1 MADEIPTVQILDKKN
16 YFQQALV
23 PFPDALPYPPL
34 GPSSLRLR
42 TSVLSL
48 TVNNF
53 TYAALGT
60 LRNWW
65 DVHPLPEGTPAPYND
80 GAKYGR
86 ISAWGYAEVLES
98 TVPSIP
104 RGSHLWGYVPLGTL
118 AQDLEVRLHDDIPD
132 QVFVT
137 NGYRQ
142 HVMPIYNRY
151 FVYAPSS
158 SSSSSSSDRGA
169 AIAHKTPAVAHD
181 AILRV
186 MHATAFLMADF
197 VFSSSASRVV
207 APDGGPDDAWGAGD
221 ADLRDAT
228 VLIFAPGSKA
238 AVIFASLLA
247 QRRKR
252 TTRRSDEKD
261 EAAEED
267 EGRPRR
273 IIGVSSEASRAFVQG
288 TGVYDGVLLT
298 SAADPVAAV
307 ADVVVE
313 EDSGSSSSSSSS
325 SGRKLVVFDFGG
337 RAGVGPRWAAKLA
350 EKKKKKKHPAD
361 KFLFV
366 GVGSEVLDPSA
377 VSQVAARARQAPPYP
392 ATRVN
397 ADDMRRRAIE
407 KLGEERYWA
416 EEGRSWEQFRDRG
429 IQGLGVSWGEG
440 MQDVVK
446 GWDRLARGEVLPSEG
461 LVYKL

>member
-1 MADEIPTVQILDKKN
+1 MADEIPTIQILDKKN

-23 PFPDALPYPPL
+23 PFPDAVPYPPL

-53 TYAALGT
+53 TYAALGS

-65 DVHPLPEGTPAPYND
+65 DVHPLPAGTPAPYND
-80 GAKYGR
+80 SARYGR

-118 AQDLEVRLHDDIPD
+118 PQDLAVRLHDAIPD

-137 NGYRQ
+137 DAYRQ

-158 SSSSSSSDRGA
+158 DRQA
-169 AIAHKTPAVAHD
+169 AIARREDAVAHD
-181 AILRV
+181 AILRI

-197 VFSSSASRVV
+197 AFSSSASRVV
-207 APDGGPDDAWGAGD
+207 APGSGPDDDDDNAWTAKD
-221 ADLRDAT
+221 ADLSGAT
-228 VLIFAPGSKA
+228 VLVFAPGSKA

-247 QRRKR
+247 RRKG
-252 TTRRSDEKD
+252 
-261 EAAEED
+261 EA

-273 IIGVSSEASRAFVQG
+273 IVGVSSEASRAFVQR
-288 TGVYDGVLLT
+288 TGVYDAVLLT
-298 SAADPVAAV
+298 SAVDPVAAV
-307 ADVVVE
+307 AAEVDSG
-313 EDSGSSSSSSSS
+313 SGSSSS
-325 SGRKLVVFDFGG
+325 RRRRVVIFDFGG

-350 EKKKKKKHPAD
+350 KTHPAD
-361 KFLFV
+361 ELLFV
-366 GVGSEVLDPSA
+366 GVGSEVLNPSV
-377 VSQVAARARQAPPYP
+377 VSQVAASLQQTPPYP
-392 ATRVN
+392 ATRASV
-397 ADDMRRRAIE
+397 DDMRRRVM
-407 KLGEERYWA
+407 KNFGEEWYWA

-429 IQGLGVSWGEG
+429 IKGLGVSWGEG
-440 MQDVVK
+440 MQDVIK

>member
-1 MADEIPTVQILDKKN
+1 MADEIPTIQILDKKN
-16 YFQQALV
+16 YFQQVLV
-23 PFPDALPYPPL
+23 PLPDALPYPAL

-53 TYAALGT
+53 TYAALGS

-80 GAKYGR
+80 SAKYGR

-118 AQDLEVRLHDDIPD
+118 AQHLSVRLHDAIPD

-137 NGYRQ
+137 DGHRQ

-151 FVYAPSS
+151 FVYVP
-158 SSSSSSSDRGA
+158 SSDRGA
-169 AIAHKTPAVAHD
+169 AIARKAPAVAHD
-181 AILRV
+181 AILRI

-197 VFSSSASRVV
+197 AFSSSASRVV
-207 APDGGPDDAWGAGD
+207 APGPGPDDDDDAWTAKD
-221 ADLRDAT
+221 ADLRGAT
-228 VLIFAPGSKA
+228 VLVFAPGSKA

-247 QRRKR
+247 QR
-252 TTRRSDEKD
+252 T
-261 EAAEED
+261 EA

-273 IIGVSSEASRAFVQG
+273 IVGVSSEASRAFVQH
-288 TGVYDGVLLT
+288 TGVYDAVLLT
-298 SAADPVAAV
+298 SAVDPVAAV
-307 ADVVVE
+307 AEVDY
-313 EDSGSSSSSSSS
+313 SGSS
-325 SGRKLVVFDFGG
+325 GRRVVVFDFGG

-350 EKKKKKKHPAD
+350 EEKKKKHPAD
-361 KFLFV
+361 ELLFV
-366 GVGSEVLDPSA
+366 GVGSEVLNPSV
-377 VSQVAARARQAPPYP
+377 VSQVAASLRQTPPYP
-392 ATRVN
+392 ATRASV
-397 ADDMRRRAIE
+397 DDMRRRVM
-407 KLGEERYWA
+407 KNLGEEWYWA

-429 IQGLGVSWGEG
+429 IKGLGVSWGEG
-440 MQDVVK
+440 MQDVIK

>member
-16 YFQQALV
+16 YFRQTLV
-23 PFPDALPYPPL
+23 PFPNALPYPPL

-42 TSVLSL
+42 TTVLSL

-60 LRNWW
+60 LLNWW

-80 GAKYGR
+80 PSKYGR

-118 AQDLEVRLHDDIPD
+118 AQDLEVRLHDSIAD

-151 FVYAPSS
+151 FVYLP
-158 SSSSSSSDRGA
+158 SSDRTDTIA
-169 AIAHKTPAVAHD
+169 RKTPAIAHDAV
-181 AILRV
+181 LRV
-186 MHATAFLMADF
+186 MHATAYLMESF

-207 APDGGPDDAWGAGD
+207 APGPGPDDGWTAED
-221 ADLRDAT
+221 ADLGGAT

-238 AVIFASLLA
+238 AAIFAALLA
-247 QRRKR
+247 QR
-252 TTRRSDEKD
+252 T
-261 EAAEED
+261 
-267 EGRPRR
+267 EGRPHQ
-273 IIGVSSEASRAFVQG
+273 IVGVTSEASRAFVED
-288 TGVYDGVLLT
+288 TGIYDRVILT
-298 SAADPVAAV
+298 SAADDDFAPDAT
-307 ADVVVE
+307 
-313 EDSGSSSSSSSS
+313 
-325 SGRKLVVFDFGG
+325 RRLVVFDFGG
-337 RAGVGPRWAAKLA
+337 RAGVGPRWAASLA
-350 EKKKKKKHPAD
+350 ARLPAD

-366 GVGSEVLDPSA
+366 GVGSSILDPSVA
-377 VSQVAARARQAPPYP
+377 GQMAARSQQTPPYA

-397 ADDMRRRAIE
+397 ADDMRRRAM
-407 KLGEERYWA
+407 KALGEERYWA
-416 EEGRSWEQFRDRG
+416 EEGRSWEQFREQG
-429 IQGLGVSWGEG
+429 IKGLGLSWGEG
-440 MQDVVK
+440 MQGVAN